1 MLDSFQDAAQVE
13 ATLVAI
19 MGATGVMQAHLEVAT
34 ITTITTLV
42 RLFPRPSCLR

>member
-1 MLDSFQDAAQVE
+1 MLDSFQDAAEVE

-19 MGATGVMQAHLEVAT
+19 TGATGVMQAHLEAT

-42 RLFPRPSCLR
+42 RLYPRPSCLR